1 MKFKDY
7 TWDKEFEI
15 KGYFSEIPEDIV
27 NEHDSLSGILHY
39 SPSEIVLEL
48 FGAFEVE
55 SGISFGFGKY
65 LEKIYGYSS
74 DGKIII
80 LNTYGEPT
88 GTSSSPGFPIT
99 KYHVK
104 NFKIYNVYYS
114 AIENFN
120 YSSESFKNLFDK
132 LESEKS
138 VEYKFSFEHIEEWV
152 DKSLVDIKRTADQ
165 TIFESAVNKYQSKKV
180 LINALGITLEDTA
193 ILNTSYTTPSFKSD
207 YFIKL
212 KSEKLEA
219 INFDEFYKTSVKFK
233 EFIEILSNIPLS
245 FTDIEFLVDY
255 KIIEEKRLPLIR
267 GKYFVQH
274 ARKYKAWNKFT
285 HQEISLRKIESN
297 FDNILNH
304 WFDKSEEL
312 EFIVREFSKNLHGD
326 LYLED
331 QLVDAIRNL
340 EVYSRNFMDFNKSE
354 NLSDDEQ
361 KARNALLDFIQTS
374 ILQEFRQ
381 KFRNKLKFKEKSP
394 VLTERLRNL
403 FDSIDES
410 NKVKLFSKCSD
421 RELLIRKL
429 VQTRNY
435 HTHGD
440 SKDKYP
446 SMISDFNEMYETKL
460 LLQEIL
466 RFYIYKELDM
476 KYVYENS

>member
-1 MKFKDY
+1 MEFKDY

-88 GTSSSPGFPIT
+88 GTSSFPGFPIT

-114 AIENFN
+114 EIENFN

-219 INFDEFYKTSVKFK
+219 RNFDEFYKTSVKFK
-233 EFIEILSNIPLS
+233 EFIEIL
-245 FTDIEFLVDY
+245 
-255 KIIEEKRLPLIR
+255 
-267 GKYFVQH
+267 
-274 ARKYKAWNKFT
+274 
-285 HQEISLRKIESN
+285 
-297 FDNILNH
+297 
-304 WFDKSEEL
+304 
-312 EFIVREFSKNLHGD
+312 
-326 LYLED
+326 
-331 QLVDAIRNL
+331 
-340 EVYSRNFMDFNKSE
+340 
-354 NLSDDEQ
+354 
-361 KARNALLDFIQTS
+361 
-374 ILQEFRQ
+374 
-381 KFRNKLKFKEKSP
+381 
-394 VLTERLRNL
+394 
-403 FDSIDES
+403 
-410 NKVKLFSKCSD
+410 
-421 RELLIRKL
+421 
-429 VQTRNY
+429 
-435 HTHGD
+435 
-440 SKDKYP
+440 
-446 SMISDFNEMYETKL
+446 
-460 LLQEIL
+460 
-466 RFYIYKELDM
+466 
-476 KYVYENS
+476 